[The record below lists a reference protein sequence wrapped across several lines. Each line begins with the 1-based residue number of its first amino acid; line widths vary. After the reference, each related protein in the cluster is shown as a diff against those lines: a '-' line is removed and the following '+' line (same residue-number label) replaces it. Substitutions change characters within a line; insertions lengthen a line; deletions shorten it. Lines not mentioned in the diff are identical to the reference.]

1 MSPHTGPVAI
11 VTGAASGIGRATV
24 DRLVAARYA
33 VVAVD
38 QAKGPSDEHVIRLA
52 GDVCEPALNE
62 EAVAIAVEQF
72 GGLDAVVLNAGV
84 SVRGSIG
91 ELPLDDFD
99 RAMDVNVRSVA
110 IGIRAAIPSLEAR
123 GGGAIAVTASTS
135 GLGGDPEMWAY
146 NASKAAVV
154 NLVRSAALDLGPLGI
169 RVNAVAPG
177 PTETA
182 MTRRIQ
188 DSPEIYEDLR
198 RRMALQRWAQ
208 PDEIAAVLTF
218 LVSPDAS
225 IITGAV
231 IPADG
236 GMTASTG
243 QFLPKESP

>member
-38 QAKGPSDEHVIRLA
+38 QDEGPSDEHVIRLA

-62 EAVAIAVEQF
+62 EAVTIAVEQF

-146 NASKAAVV
+146 NASKGAVV

-188 DSPEIYEDLR
+188 DSPEIYEVLR